1 MDSLKQWVVTICSI
15 VIFITAVE
23 IVLPKNNMKKY
34 VNFVF
39 GLILIAAILNPIIRI
54 FNSKFDVGAY
64 SEKIS
69 NYLDNQNTQ
78 NDLKKYENKE
88 QQSTLDVFKSNLE
101 EVCKQKLK
109 DQFPSYT
116 YQVSAEVAYSKD
128 HTEVLIKSLNIEVE
142 KNGVESVKKVN
153 INLDKDM
160 SQQQNV
166 DADTKSMKNFINN
179 ELKIPS
185 DCIKVYKK

>member
-1 MDSLKQWVVTICSI
+1 MMDSLKQWVVTICSI

-54 FNSKFDVGAY
+54 FNSKFDAGAY

-69 NYLDNQNTQ
+69 SYLDNQNTQ

-116 YQVSAEVAYSKD
+116 YQVSAEVAYM
-128 HTEVLIKSLNIEVE
+128 TLIHI
-142 KNGVESVKKVN
+142 
-153 INLDKDM
+153 
-160 SQQQNV
+160 
-166 DADTKSMKNFINN
+166 
-179 ELKIPS
+179 
-185 DCIKVYKK
+185 